1 VVDADVLDAPLYQV
15 EDLRF
20 RVPIQLFGDSE
31 TFRAMLETAT
41 TNDPD
46 AAQAI
51 HLDGISKD
59 EFLFFVRYMNRRC
72 VIPHSPL
79 TPIFIPHEGD

>member
-1 VVDADVLDAPLYQV
+1 VVDPDVLDAPSYQV
-15 EDLRF
+15 EDQRF

-41 TNDPD
+41 TNDPG
-46 AAQAI
+46 AARAI

-72 VIPHSPL
+72 VAPHGRL
-79 TPIFIPHEGD
+79 TPYLIPNEGD